1 MAMTYKELQEEIDEL
16 KTRVEKIE
24 ETLLHM
30 FENQA
35 KINDA
40 HLGLLRKVVMA
51 YGADESKDST
61 Q

>member
-1 MAMTYKELQEEIDEL
+1 MAMTYKEMQEEIDEL
-16 KTRVEKIE
+16 KTRIEKIE
-24 ETLLHM
+24 KTLCHM

-40 HLGLLRKVVMA
+40 HLGLIRKVVMA
-51 YGADESKDST
+51 YGTDESKDSI

>member
-1 MAMTYKELQEEIDEL
+1 MPKTYKEMQEEIDEL
-16 KTRVEKIE
+16 KTRVDKIE

-40 HLGLLRKVVMA
+40 HLELIRKMVMA
-51 YGADESKDST
+51 YGTDKSKDST